1 MEVLLQQPKQQTTA
15 TIEQEEEA
23 PASPLAQ
30 AQAPPTPRFP
40 SPSMTAS
47 TAVRLLLD
55 DANTGEEDGAVRSGV
70 EALAH
75 LAHHFWQLVGE
86 AAALREEAVATAVAK
101 TRAELMMQLSVSEGV
116 EGMDMEMDA
125 EADARLARVWGEVE
139 GLEGRQA
146 AFRRLLQAA
155 ELRLEELQERERA
168 GVLALQSPPEPG
180 AGAAATTTT
189 GGEVVATAKQQPR
202 NPYVMRLLL
211 VCLALGLTEP
221 AVHLLFVV
229 ARELPGWWGAER
241 VVVM

>member
-1 MEVLLQQPKQQTTA
+1 MLQQPKQPPMA

-23 PASPLAQ
+23 PASPLGQ
-30 AQAPPTPRFP
+30 AQAPATPQFP
-40 SPSMTAS
+40 SPSVTAS
-47 TAVRLLLD
+47 TTARLFLD
-55 DANTGEEDGAVRSGV
+55 DANTGEEDGAVRGGV

-75 LAHHFWQLVGE
+75 LAHQFWQLVGE
-86 AAALREEAVATAVAK
+86 AAALREEAVAAAVAK
-101 TRAELMMQLSVSEGV
+101 TRAELMMRMSVSEGV

-180 AGAAATTTT
+180 AGAAATTT

-202 NPYVMRLLL
+202 NLYVLRLLL

-221 AVHLLFVV
+221 AVHLVFVV
-229 ARELPGWWGAER
+229 ARELPGWRGAER